1 MGVALG
7 SITLSP
13 ALFHMTLV
21 LWMHSLYTHLAP
33 QVKLKLYQSLR
44 HYTVAVIVVIWSCMS
59 EYFIFILYLAD
70 PCSAE
75 FTCTVFLEGLS
86 RGCSL
91 KLVILSAA
99 SEIGWGAWLLA
110 GRKTFPLST
119 ARTRTVVVLE
129 IIT

>member
-1 MGVALG
+1 
-7 SITLSP
+7 
-13 ALFHMTLV
+13 
-21 LWMHSLYTHLAP
+21 
-33 QVKLKLYQSLR
+33 
-44 HYTVAVIVVIWSCMS
+44 MS

-70 PCSAE
+70 PCSAK
-75 FTCTVFLEGLS
+75 FTCTAVYLEGLS

-119 ARTRTVVVLE
+119 TRTRTVVVLE